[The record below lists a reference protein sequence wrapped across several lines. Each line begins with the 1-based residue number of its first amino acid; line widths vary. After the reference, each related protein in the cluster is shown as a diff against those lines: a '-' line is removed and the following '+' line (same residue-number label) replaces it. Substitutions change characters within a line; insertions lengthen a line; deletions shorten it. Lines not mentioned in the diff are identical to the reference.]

1 MLKLVVLVAV
11 GWSGSEPPP
20 PLLLLVLSAGTP
32 GLLSRDNSSFHLWR
46 KVTEAFMA
54 PLV

>member
-11 GWSGSEPPP
+11 GWSGSE
-20 PLLLLVLSAGTP
+20 LLLSAGTL
-32 GLLSRDNSSFHLWR
+32 GFLSRDNSSFHLWR
-46 KVTEAFMA
+46 KVTEALMA

>member
-11 GWSGSEPPP
+11 GWSGSEP
-20 PLLLLVLSAGTP
+20 LLLLLSAGTP

-46 KVTEAFMA
+46 KVTEALMA